1 MKNSDS
7 RFIKRKTI
15 IGTVFVIFNPTVF
28 TSYIL
33 LKPYFI
39 ESTFLPSV
47 EFNSISLEEFNEI
60 PEASK
65 HPDLS
70 LVDVRKIEVIVT
82 VNNPKGSQNVDIK
95 LPNLIEAIDEPN
107 NIRTLHAGYRSLVY
121 NEEENTKYQTAFIM
135 FDARGLTQSLT
146 LFFHFN

>member
-33 LKPYFI
+33 LKPYYI
-39 ESTFLPSV
+39 ESTLLPSV
-47 EFNSISLEEFNEI
+47 EFNSISLEGFNEI

-70 LVDVRKIEVIVT
+70 LEDVRKIEVMVT

-95 LPNLIEAIDEPN
+95 LPSLVEAMDEPN
-107 NIRTLHAGYRSLVY
+107 NIRTLHAGYRSLV
-121 NEEENTKYQTAFIM
+121 T
-135 FDARGLTQSLT
+135 
-146 LFFHFN
+146 